1 MCPCILAAPEVL
13 PDVGDAP
20 GTPPVCRGVPCPLR
34 TFGFVIRTEKFG
46 IYDDR
51 HVLSWFPRRGRSSRQ
66 LRFKCPLSELVE
78 MPVEIAVPM
87 TRRTSRLPP
96 PACAQLARLEPPG
109 RQWEPQCPR
118 SGGPWMAPHGTY
130 WVFMRRYL
138 GAGPGSRTGTWP
150 GVHTCHCASGTGK
163 NLTANGH
170 ETSHWH
176 LQAAVSG
183 VWALRQPPG
192 AGRSH

>member
-1 MCPCILAAPEVL
+1 VCPCILAAPEVL

-87 TRRTSRLPP
+87 TRRTT
-96 PACAQLARLEPPG
+96 CH
-109 RQWEPQCPR
+109 
-118 SGGPWMAPHGTY
+118 WMAPHGTY
-130 WVFMRRYL
+130 RVFMRRYL